1 MTRTHLGKCRRP
13 VEIARIPARAR
24 RVPLS
29 RAQDKTT
36 DRFRDCQRS
45 AFEDGSAARTVTVTF
60 VPFVKWPSS
69 PTARITYV
77 PGSLKCTVVVAL
89 PVRSVPAGLIDVV
102 IGSNVTLPGPR

>member
-1 MTRTHLGKCRRP
+1 MP
-13 VEIARIPARAR
+13 
-24 RVPLS
+24 
-29 RAQDKTT
+29 QNKTG
-36 DRFRDCQRS
+36 DAMEMAHRHRSWLNDFRECQRC
-45 AFEDGSAARTVTVTF
+45 ALEDESAARTVTVTF